1 MDPGKPSCNE
11 APHILEI
18 KMLASKPPQ
27 DSPHHPYPAPRR
39 TANRTAGSVRLLQ
52 LSDPHLFAQPAG
64 QLLGITTRFS
74 FEAVLEWA
82 LAGPDKPDAL
92 VLTGD
97 LVHDDSPDGYRYLR
111 RILDQTGLPYD
122 CLAGNHDRRDL
133 MDACLG
139 STSVEPVVSRRLG
152 AWHLIFLDSANP
164 GHNSGYLSPE
174 QLHQLGERLAADPAP
189 TLIFLHHHPVPV
201 GSAWMDTMGVVNGAD
216 LLGLVAIHPQI
227 KGMVF
232 GHVHQAFASMR
243 AGCRFLGAPSTCV
256 QFLPGSKDFALDER
270 PPGYRELLLEPDG
283 RLETRVIRLDQYP
296 ESPLQRSGGY

>member
-1 MDPGKPSCNE
+1 MP
-11 APHILEI
+11 
-18 KMLASKPPQ
+18 ASTPPQ
-27 DSPHHPYPAPRR
+27 DPPHRPHPAPRK
-39 TANRTAGSVRLLQ
+39 TANRTADTVRLLQ
-52 LSDPHLFAQPAG
+52 LTDPHLFAQPAG

-74 FEAVLEWA
+74 FEVVLERA

-97 LVHDDSPDGYRYLR
+97 LVHDESPDGYRYLR
-111 RILDQTGLPYD
+111 RVLDQTGLPYD
-122 CLAGNHDRRDL
+122 CLAGNHDRRDV

-139 STSVEPVVSRRLG
+139 SASVESVASRRLG
-152 AWHLIFLDSANP
+152 AWHLIFLDSSDP
-164 GHNSGYLSPE
+164 GRNSGHLSPE
-174 QLHQLGERLAADPAP
+174 QLHRLGERLAAEPAP

-216 LLGLVAIHPQI
+216 LLGLIATHPQI

-232 GHVHQAFASMR
+232 GHVHQAFASTR
-243 AGCRFLGAPSTCV
+243 AGCRFLGAPSTCI

-296 ESPLQRSGGY
+296 ESPLQRAQGY